1 MRKTGQFI
9 ILKKKDKN
17 KPITISWEPVEFLLS
32 SDLFLLMTD
41 LLDTLI
47 ESLARFWKVTYRQHI
62 K

>member
-9 ILKKKDKN
+9 ILKKKDKY